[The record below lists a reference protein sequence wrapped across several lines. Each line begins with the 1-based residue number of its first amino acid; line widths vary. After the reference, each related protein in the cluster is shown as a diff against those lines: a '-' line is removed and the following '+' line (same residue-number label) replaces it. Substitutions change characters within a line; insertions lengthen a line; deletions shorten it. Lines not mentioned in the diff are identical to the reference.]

1 MKSQRLKFDNFNGPF
16 ITHGI
21 DVIPDKDRPEGE
33 AVYIFAV
40 NHVPEVQA
48 SGAKGPSARSQLE
61 VFYHIIGTSSV
72 KHLRSIW
79 HPLIRTPNDVVALS
93 PTSLYVTNDHFYR
106 EHGIMRTIEDMYIK
120 SDWSDIVHIQLDSL
134 KAPSADAGV
143 TARIALAG
151 LHNTN
156 GIGHGRT
163 EDEILISSCTSGVL
177 NIAQVPSDPST
188 GNLTVVEAIEI
199 DHIADNPSYFA
210 DPYASAVDDRSGFL
224 EAGVSRAA
232 DLLHTMRDPIAK
244 DPVMVTYLRPK
255 RPEEGGGW
263 EKRVL
268 LDDDG
273 ARLRSASAA
282 VLVAIDP
289 ASEPN
294 GGSRKAWLFAT
305 GFLSKN
311 VIAVKVDL

>member
-1 MKSQRLKFDNFNGPF
+1 MKSRRLKFESFNGPF

-61 VFYHIIGTSSV
+61 VFHHIIGTSSV

-106 EHGIMRTIEDMYIK
+106 EHGIMRMIEDMYIK

-134 KAPSADAGV
+134 KAPDAAAGV

-232 DLLHTMRDPIAK
+232 DLLHTMRDPNAK

-273 ARLRSASAA
+273 TRLRSASAS

-289 ASEPN
+289 ASEPK
-294 GGSRKAWLFAT
+294 GERRKAWLFAT